1 MPIGRCQ
8 LCLEFDVELLSSHYM
23 PAGFHRI
30 VQDGGP
36 HATQVLGKVALLSS
50 RHQQAHLLCQKC
62 ETRFQQR
69 GEDWV
74 IERCWR
80 SPTEFKLLDVLEHE
94 KPLDSAPGVHLFD
107 GRRTPGVELDQIVY
121 LAASIFWR
129 GGVRKWNP
137 AGQPKDP
144 ELSGDIDLGEHLE
157 AFRLFL
163 LDKGPFPPNVF
174 LSVWIENTRD
184 RMDNQYCVPPFMPF
198 NDGYMILRS
207 YVPGLVFTLS
217 IGSAVG
223 GATQRSCTARSGFL
237 VVCSSRELRRTEIDK
252 RVRESERK
260 GKLKRT
266 AGNKI

>member
-1 MPIGRCQ
+1 MPIGTCHLCQ
-8 LCLEFDVELLSSHYM
+8 TADVDTLSSHYM

-36 HATQVLGKVALLSS
+36 HATQIVGTVALLSS
-50 RHQQAHLLCQKC
+50 RQQQAYLLCQKC

-80 SPTEFKLLDVLEHE
+80 SATEFKLLDILERQ
-94 KPLDSAPGVHLFD
+94 KPLDSGPGIRVFD
-107 GRRTPGVELDQIVY
+107 GRRTPGVDLDQIVY

-137 AGQPKDP
+137 PTQPTHP

-157 AFRLFL
+157 PFRLFL
-163 LDKGPFPPNVF
+163 LDNGPFPQNVF
-174 LSVWIENTRD
+174 LSVWIENTRG
-184 RMDNQYCVPPFMPF
+184 RMDNQYCIPPFMPF
-198 NDGYMILRS
+198 NEGYMILRS

-217 IGSAVG
+217 LGSAVG
-223 GATQRSCTARSGFL
+223 GATQRTCTVRSGCL

-252 RVRESERK
+252 RARESERK
-260 GKLKRT
+260 GKLKQI
-266 AGNKI
+266 AGNKF